1 MDLNSANLELK
12 KKINVYRLSCIRP
25 HKKGTWESL
34 ALCLE
39 LRKLHTDEN
48 TGIHNLMNTLILIKI
63 EVSFGFK
70 IVIK

>member
-12 KKINVYRLSCIRP
+12 KKNSTYIDYLVLGHIN
-25 HKKGTWESL
+25 KGTWESL

-48 TGIHNLMNTLILIKI
+48 IHNLMNTLILIKI

-70 IVIK
+70 IVI

>member
-12 KKINVYRLSCIRP
+12 KNSTSIDYLVLGHIN
-25 HKKGTWESL
+25 KGTWESL

-48 TGIHNLMNTLILIKI
+48 IHNLMNTLILIKI
-63 EVSFGFK
+63 EVSLGFK

>member
-12 KKINVYRLSCIRP
+12 KISTYIDYHGLGYIN
-25 HKKGTWESL
+25 KGTWESL

-39 LRKLHTDEN
+39 LRKLHADEN
-48 TGIHNLMNTLILIKI
+48 IHNLMNTLILIKI

-70 IVIK
+70 IVIR

>member
-12 KKINVYRLSCIRP
+12 KKSTYIDYLVLGHIN
-25 HKKGTWESL
+25 KGTWESL

-48 TGIHNLMNTLILIKI
+48 IHNLMNTLILIKI

-70 IVIK
+70 IVIR

>member
-12 KKINVYRLSCIRP
+12 KKSTYIDYHVLGHIN
-25 HKKGTWESL
+25 KGTWESL

-39 LRKLHTDEN
+39 LRKLHTDEK
-48 TGIHNLMNTLILIKI
+48 IHNLMNTLILIKI

-70 IVIK
+70 IVI

>member
-12 KKINVYRLSCIRP
+12 KKSTYIDYLVLGHIN
-25 HKKGTWESL
+25 KGTWESL

-48 TGIHNLMNTLILIKI
+48 IHNLMNTLILIKI

-70 IVIK
+70 IVIW

>member
-12 KKINVYRLSCIRP
+12 KISTYIDFLVLGHIN
-25 HKKGTWESL
+25 KGTWESL

-48 TGIHNLMNTLILIKI
+48 IHNLMNTLILIKI

-70 IVIK
+70 IVI

>member
-12 KKINVYRLSCIRP
+12 KKSTSIDYLVLGHIN
-25 HKKGTWESL
+25 KGTWESL

-48 TGIHNLMNTLILIKI
+48 TGIHNLMNTLIKI

>member
-12 KKINVYRLSCIRP
+12 KISTYIDYLVLGHIN
-25 HKKGTWESL
+25 KGTWESL

-48 TGIHNLMNTLILIKI
+48 IHNLMNTLILIKI

-70 IVIK
+70 IVIW

>member
-12 KKINVYRLSCIRP
+12 QKSTYIDYLVLGHIN
-25 HKKGTWESL
+25 KGTWESL

-48 TGIHNLMNTLILIKI
+48 IHNLMNTLILIKI

-70 IVIK
+70 IVIW

>member
-12 KKINVYRLSCIRP
+12 KISTYIDYLVLGHIN
-25 HKKGTWESL
+25 KGTWESL

-48 TGIHNLMNTLILIKI
+48 IHNLMNTLILIKI

-70 IVIK
+70 IVIR